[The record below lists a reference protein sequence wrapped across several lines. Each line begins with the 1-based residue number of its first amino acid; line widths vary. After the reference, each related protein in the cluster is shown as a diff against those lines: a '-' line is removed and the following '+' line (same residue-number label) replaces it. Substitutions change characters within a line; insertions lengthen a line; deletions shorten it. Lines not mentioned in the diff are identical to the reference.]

1 MKKSITAAAS
11 GVMVF
16 VTVTAECSILVTV
29 TVFSPNSLS
38 APIAGC
44 RITFIAFSADY
55 LAIDLFIVFIL
66 ADKRSAVRA
75 IQRVLLVIFHC
86 KNLHK

>member
-1 MKKSITAAAS
+1 MTTEC
-11 GVMVF
+11 GVFIPVA
-16 VTVTAECSILVTV
+16 VL
-29 TVFSPNSLS
+29 SPDDLS

-55 LAIDLFIVFIL
+55 LAIDLFVVFIF
-66 ADKRSAVRA
+66 ADKCSAVRA
-75 IQRVLLVIFHC
+75 IQHVLVVIFHC